1 MFISQILLQNFKVYQ
16 GKTVFKPSEHLTFLA
31 GQNNAGK
38 STIFEALSILRDGK
52 SSLDEL
58 RNKQAPST
66 ATVKI
71 EVEFSGNDIDKLIDK
86 FATSKKQEVLKKHIY
101 HGEQETIKL
110 SRTSQTRE
118 WKTAKGEK
126 KIIKSGDLA
135 IKNPETEEYENPTG
149 IDAPIKSLF
158 SVIWVKAD
166 QSADSEINFKNSGLI
181 GSLVGNLAAS
191 FKNYGALEKAH
202 KEVFEQLDKK
212 LAPNLSEKLDDILDT
227 QYGHNIKT
235 RIDFVL
241 PDVKSFL
248 TNANLLVDDGVETDY
263 SQKGHGLQRS
273 IALALIQLQSELQ
286 QEENKG
292 DMEKPVFYF
301 IDEPEVYL
309 HPQGQRTLR
318 DSLVNLSETSQVFI
332 ATHSPYIIDK
342 YNNNKQEIWVLK
354 KTHSSENSIKI
365 KNISKKLNHIG
376 LTPTSAEI
384 TYFAYE
390 IPTFEFHDQLYDQL
404 TTLKNTN
411 SVKSLDNLLMNCG
424 HDVPLSPSSYNET
437 TYCTLPI
444 KIRNWYHHQSSNSST
459 FTDEELQS
467 STEALIKEIEC
478 CN

>member
-1 MFISQILLQNFKVYQ
+1 MYISRVLLQNLKVYK
-16 GKTVFKPSEHLTFLA
+16 GKTEFDPSEHLTFLA
-31 GQNNAGK
+31 GQNNVGK

-58 RNKQAPST
+58 RNKQVPST

-71 EVEFSGNDIDKLIDK
+71 EVEFSGNDIGKLIDK
-86 FATSKKQEVLKKHIY
+86 FVNEKKQEVLKKYIY
-101 HGEQETIKL
+101 RGEQETIKL

-118 WKTAKGEK
+118 WETSKGVKKT
-126 KIIKSGDLA
+126 IKSGDLA
-135 IKNPETEEYENPTG
+135 IKNPETGEYENPTG

-158 SVIWVKAD
+158 SVIWVEAD
-166 QSADSEINFKNSGLI
+166 QSADSEVNFKNSGLI

-191 FKNYGALEKAH
+191 FKDYGSLKKAH
-202 KEVFEQLDKK
+202 KDVFEKLDKE
-212 LAPNLSEKLDDILDT
+212 LAPNLSEKLNAILDA

-235 RIDFVL
+235 RINFVL

-286 QEENKG
+286 QEKNKE
-292 DMEKPVFYF
+292 DIEKPVFYF

-309 HPQGQRTLR
+309 HPQGQRKLR
-318 DSLVNLSETSQVFI
+318 DSLVDLSEKSQVFI

-342 YNNNKQEIWVLK
+342 YNNNKQKIWVLK
-354 KTHSSENSIKI
+354 KTYSSEDSIKI

-390 IPTFEFHDQLYDQL
+390 IPTFEFHDQLYDKL
-404 TTLKNTN
+404 TVLKNT
-411 SVKSLDNLLMNCG
+411 SKVTSLDSLLENSG
-424 HDVPLSPSSYNET
+424 HNVPRSPSSYGT
-437 TYCTLPI
+437 TEYHTLPV
-444 KIRNWYHHQSSNSST
+444 KIRNWYHHQSSNPSG

-467 STEALIKEIEC
+467 SIKALIKEIEC
-478 CN
+478 CK